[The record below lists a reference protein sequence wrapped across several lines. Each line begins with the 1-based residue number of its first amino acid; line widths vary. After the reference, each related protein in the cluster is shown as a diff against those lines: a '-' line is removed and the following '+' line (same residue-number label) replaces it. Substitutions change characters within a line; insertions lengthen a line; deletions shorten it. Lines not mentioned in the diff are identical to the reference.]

1 MIELLKQTYKEW
13 RIDRATLL
21 SASLT
26 FYTLFALAPILIIII
41 AVAGFFLGEQAIQ
54 GEISAYIQGM
64 VGSDVATSVEFIIE
78 NAKVADSSLIFTIIS
93 IGIFLF
99 GVNRLF
105 TNLKI
110 ALNDVW
116 DVKHQP
122 FKKIRTIIHSKLI
135 SLVFIIGIGLL
146 LVLALI
152 TSVAMATLGVYLV
165 KLLPIDLIM
174 LKAINMGTAFLL
186 ITFVIGMIY
195 KFIPEVKIAW
205 NDVWIGALFT
215 AVLFM
220 FGNWLIGMYL
230 RNLTPE
236 SVYGAAGSIIILLLW
251 LYFSAQIFL
260 FGAEFTKVY
269 AYKYG
274 SFSNKI
280 IQWFR
285 VLRNWRR

>member
-54 GEISAYIQGM
+54 GEISAYIQGA

>member
-54 GEISAYIQGM
+54 GEISAYVQGM
-64 VGSDVATSVEFIIE
+64 VGSEVAKSVEFIIE
-78 NAKVADSSLIFTIIS
+78 NAKVADSSLVFTLIS

-99 GVNRLF
+99 GVSRLF

-122 FKKIRTIIHSKLI
+122 FKKIRSIIHSKLI
-135 SLVFIIGIGLL
+135 SVVFIVGIGLL

-152 TSVAMATLGVYLV
+152 TSVAMATLGVYLI
-165 KLLPIDLIM
+165 KLLPVDLIM
-174 LKAINMGTAFLL
+174 FKAINMGIAFLL

-220 FGNWLIGMYL
+220 FGNWLIGLYL

-280 IQWFR
+280 VQWFYI
-285 VLRNWRR
+285 LRNWRR

>member
-13 RIDRATLL
+13 RVDRATLL

-54 GEISAYIQGM
+54 GEISSYIQGM

-135 SLVFIIGIGLL
+135 SVLFVVGIGLL

-152 TSVAMATLGVYLV
+152 TSIAMATLGVYLV
-165 KLLPIDLIM
+165 KFLPVDFIM
-174 LKAINMGTAFLL
+174 LKAVNMGIAFLL

-274 SFSNKI
+274 SFSSKI
-280 IQWFR
+280 MQWFH
-285 VLRNWRR
+285 VIRNWRR

>member
-54 GEISAYIQGM
+54 GEISSYIQGM

-122 FKKIRTIIHSKLI
+122 FKKIRTIIHSKVI
-135 SLVFIIGIGLL
+135 SILFVVGIGLL

-165 KLLPIDLIM
+165 KFLPIDLIM
-174 LKAINMGTAFLL
+174 LKAVNMGIAFLL

-195 KFIPEVKIAW
+195 KFIPEVKVAW

-274 SFSNKI
+274 SFSSKI
-280 IQWFR
+280 MQWFH
-285 VLRNWRR
+285 VIRNWRR